1 MITPGQLRE
10 YLKASP
16 NFRWY
21 KALISSDGKY
31 FAAFKHI
38 YDNKPKLT
46 LEYGGGRSTHTLQL
60 FINELNYGGRIVG
73 FEETQEFYD
82 HHVEIGANEFNNIV
96 KVEGKVEGKFFTYIH
111 DMEPYKDVDFII
123 LDGPDFRTYRDAVGV
138 TTNLKDFVDLLGK
151 EIPYFI
157 DGRQGDV
164 KYYGTTLGYTV
175 EVVDVKGK
183 DNKTYT
189 LK

>member
-1 MITPGQLRE
+1 
-10 YLKASP
+10 
-16 NFRWY
+16 
-21 KALISSDGKY
+21 
-31 FAAFKHI
+31 
-38 YDNKPKLT
+38 
-46 LEYGGGRSTHTLQL
+46 
-60 FINELNYGGRIVG
+60 
-73 FEETQEFYD
+73 
-82 HHVEIGANEFNNIV
+82 
-96 KVEGKVEGKFFTYIH
+96 
-111 DMEPYKDVDFII
+111 MEPYKDVDFII
-123 LDGPDFRTYRDAVGV
+123 LDGPDFRTYGNAVDV